1 MRPFSDPP
9 HPSPLFVCL
18 FAQRL
23 APEYAVAATKLKE
36 TDADVIIAKVDATAE
51 RALGERFGVR
61 GYPTLK
67 WFIDG
72 KEAAPYEGG
81 RSANE
86 IVAWVTKRSG
96 PATKPLASVE
106 ELEALTSAGGSPLVI
121 AYVSADEAGAP
132 VVPAVFE
139 SVALKSDAAEF
150 YTTTDAALAE
160 KLGLKEAGSSFAVV
174 RRYPN
179 ESVEIAVNEGHPA
192 FADVADVEAADVA
205 DALASFV
212 SSEVLP
218 AYLEFNRETAPR
230 IFSGDYSQQV
240 LLLAPPSAFEAGA
253 SGDEVLRA
261 AAPKLRGSKVVLVA
275 APAGGEGTN
284 SLFEYFGV
292 EETLSEIV
300 AIGYDTKLTRKYRF
314 PLSAELEAE
323 ALVKFAFAVKE
334 GSAERLLKSAPTPEE
349 PLENGV
355 RVVTGN
361 TFDEIVKDP
370 TRDVLLEVYA
380 PWCGHCKSLAPHYEK
395 LAARF
400 ETVDSVVIAKMDGT
414 KNEHADINIQGF
426 PTIFFF
432 PAAKAGETEAPEPVV
447 YGGGR
452 TYKDLLKYV
461 KDNANSEFT
470 LPKKSKKA
478 EAKAKGDHDEL

>member
-1 MRPFSDPP
+1 M
-9 HPSPLFVCL
+9 
-18 FAQRL
+18 
-23 APEYAVAATKLKE
+23 
-36 TDADVIIAKVDATAE
+36 IIAKVDATAE

-81 RSANE
+81 RSAKD
-86 IVAWVTKRSG
+86 IVAWVIKRSG

-106 ELEALTSAGGSPLVI
+106 ELEELTSKAGNPLVV

-132 VVPAVFE
+132 VVPAAFE
-139 SVALKSDAAEF
+139 SVALKADSAEF

-179 ESVEIAVNEGHPA
+179 ESVEIAVNEGHPT
-192 FADVADVEAADVA
+192 FADVADVEAADVV
-205 DALASFV
+205 DALTSFV
-212 SSEVLP
+212 AAEVLP

-240 LLLAPPSAFEAGA
+240 LVLAPGAAFEAGGR
-253 SGDEVLRA
+253 GDQLLRA

-284 SLFEYFGV
+284 SLFDYFGV
-292 EETLSEIV
+292 EETISEPI

-323 ALVKFAFAVKE
+323 ALVEFARSVKE
-334 GSAERLLKSAPTPEE
+334 GTAERLLKSAPAPEE

-400 ETVDSVVIAKMDGT
+400 EGVDSVVIAKMDGT
-414 KNEHADINIQGF
+414 KNEHADVSIQGF

-432 PAAKAGETEAPEPVV
+432 PAAKAGESEAPEPSI
-447 YGGGR
+447 YNGGR

-461 KDNANSEFT
+461 KDNANTEFT
-470 LPKKSKKA
+470 LPKKKKKA
-478 EAKAKGDHDEL
+478 DAKDKDGHDEL